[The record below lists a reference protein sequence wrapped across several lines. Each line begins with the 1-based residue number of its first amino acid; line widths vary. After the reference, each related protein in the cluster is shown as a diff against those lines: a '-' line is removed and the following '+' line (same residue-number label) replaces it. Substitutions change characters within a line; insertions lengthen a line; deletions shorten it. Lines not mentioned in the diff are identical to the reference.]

1 MTNAA
6 LPDVPPPGVGLV
18 TVTCPV
24 PTVAMSAAVIAA
36 FNCVALT
43 YVVVRLDPFQFTTDP
58 LMNPFPF
65 TIKVNAPVPAVAL
78 VGDSVLIAGAAP
90 VALIVNVPVTVVPP
104 PGAGLV
110 TVTDAVP
117 AVAMSAAVIAAVTCI
132 ALT

>member
-1 MTNAA
+1 
-6 LPDVPPPGVGLV
+6 
-18 TVTCPV
+18 
-24 PTVAMSAAVIAA
+24 
-36 FNCVALT
+36 
-43 YVVVRLDPFQFTTDP
+43 
-58 LMNPFPF
+58 MNPFPF
-65 TIKVNAPVPAVAL
+65 TIKVKAAVPAVAIA
-78 VGDSVLIAGAAP
+78 GDSVLIAGAAP